1 MLVAGKGHD
10 GDRQRLEVLDE
21 LRRDLDRSVPFYIAM
36 QIEEL
41 GFDDA
46 IGRAVVMEREVVA
59 EERAVLVEQ
68 APTADRA
75 VLHCLCRERRE
86 RAAGLLDRAGPLRED
101 REVHRLEGRPDLS
114 YCRMKGRV
122 QLPDLRSLTL
132 AHE

>member
-1 MLVAGKGHD
+1 MLVTGKGHD

-21 LRRDLDRSVPFYIAM
+21 LRRDLGRSVPFYIAM

-68 APTADRA
+68 APK
-75 VLHCLCRERRE
+75 RRE